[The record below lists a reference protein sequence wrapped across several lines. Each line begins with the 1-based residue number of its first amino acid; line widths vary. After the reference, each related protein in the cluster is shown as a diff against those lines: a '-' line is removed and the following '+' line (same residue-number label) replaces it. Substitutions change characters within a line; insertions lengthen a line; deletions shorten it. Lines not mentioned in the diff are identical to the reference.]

1 MLQMVSL
8 LKSICQMGNHILL
21 VEDDLDLGL
30 VLKQY
35 LTFSGFEVTWFSNPT
50 ETLQNLAALSN
61 IHLAIIDVMMPEM
74 NGFDL
79 SKLISKRTK
88 IPFLFLTAKAQSID
102 RILGLKL
109 GADDYIA
116 KPCEPEELL
125 LRVKNILKREQKS
138 ELSPSIS
145 IGQYSFLPAQYQIL
159 FNEKTYIITEKETEL
174 LILLS
179 QNNHKVVNR
188 KEILEKLWGENDY
201 FLGRSLDVFM
211 TRLRKYFKEDKR
223 IKFDSVR
230 GIGFKVEF
238 PD

>member
-1 MLQMVSL
+1 MR
-8 LKSICQMGNHILL
+8 NHILL

-35 LTFSGFEVTWFSNPT
+35 LEFSGFEVTWFSNPL
-50 ETLQNLAALSN
+50 EVVNNLAALESVQ
-61 IHLAIIDVMMPEM
+61 LAIIDVMMPEM

-79 SKLISKRTK
+79 SKIIREQTQM
-88 IPFLFLTAKAQSID
+88 PFLFLTAKAQSID

-138 ELSPSIS
+138 ELAQSIS
-145 IGQYSFLPAQYQIL
+145 IGHYRFLPSQYQIV
-159 FNEKTYIITEKETEL
+159 FKEKTYTITEKETEL

-179 QNNHKVVNR
+179 QNNHKVLNR
-188 KEILEKLWGENDY
+188 KDILEKLWGENDY

-211 TRLRKYFKEDKR
+211 TRLRKYFKEDDR

-230 GIGFKVEF
+230 GIGFKIEF
-238 PD
+238 PE